1 MKPSS
6 VTDLLYNQLSFRGDR
21 QNIISSN
28 IANIN
33 TPGYKTKDIAF
44 ESELQKVQNK
54 TDLKLATTHANH
66 IPFEQNDL
74 KPSGAKVY
82 EVQGLQEQNDGNNVN
97 LDREMSE
104 MSKNQIAFNALQAS
118 VKKDAAWLREVIA
131 SSGKN

>member
-44 ESELQKVQNK
+44 ENELQKVQNK